1 MFSIFKK
8 QLKQQAKQVEPQRM
22 TEAEDIAQ
30 HNRQLRERQEREDR
44 EFMERH
50 RAMQA
55 ATRADIEETERKLA
69 SGEIVSQTAMKFPP
83 NADELFNAENVSTI
97 LQKAFQPTTGP
108 TGIEI
113 NPFRAWPE
121 GAREELC
128 FRMIACVP
136 TILHEMISEATQA
149 AQEEE
154 EVVHTP
160 QATFVNVTDNSQTRG
175 TFYS

>member
-1 MFSIFKK
+1 MWFKTKK
-8 QLKQQAKQVEPQRM
+8 QRQ
-22 TEAEDIAQ
+22 TEQPKKILSESEDWAAHYAAQ
-30 HNRQLRERQEREDR
+30 RERQERADR

-128 FRMIACVP
+128 FRLIACVP
-136 TILHEMISEATQA
+136 TILHEISEATQA

-160 QATFVNVTDNSQTRG
+160 QATFVDVTDNSPTRG